1 MESHNSACMCV
12 SLHVLAPA
20 GSSREFS
27 GWESVPSSDIIAAIL
42 QRASA
47 FLPGLAG
54 VSSNDVLGSTRV
66 GLRPYAVGGLP
77 AIGPVP
83 GLPQVFV
90 AAGHEGSGLCLGPAT
105 AELVV
110 QQLLGHEGDDGGLL
124 QATAELMPERRLAG
138 CSV

>member
-1 MESHNSACMCV
+1 
-12 SLHVLAPA
+12 
-20 GSSREFS
+20 
-27 GWESVPSSDIIAAIL
+27 
-42 QRASA
+42 
-47 FLPGLAG
+47 
-54 VSSNDVLGSTRV
+54 
-66 GLRPYAVGGLP
+66 VGGLP

-110 QQLLGHEGDDGGLL
+110 QQLLGGQEEGGLVKV
-124 QATAELMPERRLAG
+124 TTELLPERRLAG